1 MKNISEKSLIIG
13 LYVMGGFILKK
24 LKDVQDEIEYFEDQK
39 GVIYN
44 RKDYCKKLDEI
55 YGG

>member
-1 MKNISEKSLIIG
+1 MKNISEKALIIG

-44 RKDYCKKLDEI
+44 RKDYCKKLDEM

>member
-1 MKNISEKSLIIG
+1 MKNISEKTLIVG

-44 RKDYCKKLDEI
+44 RKDYCKKLDEM

>member
-1 MKNISEKSLIIG
+1 MKNISEKTLIIG

-44 RKDYCKKLDEI
+44 RKDYCKKLDEM

>member
-1 MKNISEKSLIIG
+1 MKNISEKALIIG

-44 RKDYCKKLDEI
+44 RKDYCKKLNEM